1 MWISFHLHLV
11 KWLIRHGRYTKVL
24 SCRKG
29 VDPPWLILNINRSR
43 LMIVPLWIIVYQ
55 FPSLAVLAIK
65 PVNTKISPLRIRHQH
80 PVVRKRIWTPVQTTL
95 VLAQL
100 LIGLVVW
107 RIPAIHTQHYP
118 TLASCP
124 ASVGLHTGKQDVSIR
139 RKRRI
144 KVGTDVVGN
153 LVYRRIYAWK
163 LNT

>member
-29 VDPPWLILNINRSR
+29 VDPPWLVLNINRSR

-80 PVVRKRIWTPVQTTL
+80 PVVRKRIGTPVQTTL

-107 RIPAIHTQHYP
+107 RIPAYCCQLTYSPVHVWCLYIYQLP
-118 TLASCP
+118 
-124 ASVGLHTGKQDVSIR
+124 VS
-139 RKRRI
+139 K
-144 KVGTDVVGN
+144 GD
-153 LVYRRIYAWK
+153 LC
-163 LNT
+163 L